1 MARLSNDTL
10 GALPETVG
18 KPGYDRTQT
27 KTGIVHLGIGAFHR
41 AHLAAYIDDCLA
53 DDPAWAICGVSL
65 RSPRTRDAL
74 APQDGLYT
82 LGVQSA
88 AGLKP
93 RIIGSVKEVLVAPEE
108 SQALLDRLTDPATRI
123 VSLTVTEK
131 GYCHDPATGRLKA
144 DHPDI
149 VHDLAADFAG
159 AGEAPISAIGWLW
172 LGLVARHAQ
181 GVPPFTV
188 LCCDNLPA
196 NGTTV
201 RQVLLDYAALKNP
214 DKLAWASDAVAFP
227 STMVDRIVPATTDQD
242 RALLAAELGVDDAWP
257 VMAEP
262 FSQFVV
268 QDHFPAGRPDFG
280 TVGVTMT
287 QDVEPFE
294 AMKLRMLNGSHST
307 LAYLGWLAGHKT
319 VADTMADASLRQ
331 LISDLMGSDIIP
343 TLSMPDGVDLP
354 AYRDRLLER
363 FANPALK
370 HKTFQIA
377 IDGSQKLPQ
386 RLLGTIRDRLSEAE
400 SIDRLA
406 LGVAA
411 WIRFATGQDEAGTS
425 FEVQDPLA
433 NDFAVLAQDAALDKD
448 QPGRFDADRLASGFF
463 GLAAVFGDDL
473 PADARFRD
481 AVIAAL
487 RRLCEKGARKTI
499 TVYSRLHGPAI

>member
-10 GALPETVG
+10 GAVPETIG
-18 KPGYDRTQT
+18 KPDYDRAQT
-27 KTGIVHLGIGAFHR
+27 STGIVHLGIGAFHR
-41 AHLAAYIDDCLA
+41 GHLAVYIDECLA
-53 DDPAWAICGVSL
+53 GDPSWAICGVSL

-108 SQALLDRLTDPATRI
+108 PQALLERLTDPSTRI

-149 VHDLAADFAG
+149 LHDLAANFAG

-172 LGLVARHAQ
+172 LGLAARHEQ
-181 GVPPFTV
+181 GIPPFTV

-196 NGTTV
+196 NGATV
-201 RQVLLDYAALKNP
+201 RQVVLDYAVLKDP
-214 DKLAWASDAVAFP
+214 DKVAWATDALAFP
-227 STMVDRIVPATTDQD
+227 STMVDRIVPATTDHD
-242 RALLAAELGVDDAWP
+242 RAMLAAALGMEDAWP

-268 QDHFPAGRPDFG
+268 QDHFPIGRPDLD

-307 LAYLGWLAGHKT
+307 LAYLGWLAGHET
-319 VADTMADASLRQ
+319 VADTMTDASLRR
-331 LISDLMGSDIIP
+331 LISDLMGSEIIP
-343 TLSMPDGVDLP
+343 TLSMPYGVDLP
-354 AYRDRLLER
+354 AYRDVLLER

-377 IDGSQKLPQ
+377 MDGSQKLPQ
-386 RLLGTIRDRLSEAE
+386 RLLGTIRDRLSDGQ

-411 WIRFATGQDEAGTS
+411 WIRFATGQDEAGAS

-433 NDFAVLAQDAALDKD
+433 DEFAILASDAAIDKD

-463 GLAAVFGDDL
+463 GLNAVFGDDL
-473 PADARFRD
+473 PAEERFRGP
-481 AVIAAL
+481 VIVAL
-487 RRLCEKGARKTI
+487 RMLCEKGARETI
-499 TVYSRLHGPAI
+499 ATYSKLGGPAL

>member
-10 GALPETVG
+10 GALPETVST
-18 KPGYDRTQT
+18 PGYDRAQT
-27 KTGIVHLGIGAFHR
+27 STGIVHLGIGAFHR
-41 AHLAAYIDDCLA
+41 GHLAVYIDECLA
-53 DDPAWAICGVSL
+53 GDPSWAICGVSL

-82 LGVQSA
+82 LGIQSA

-108 SQALLDRLTDPATRI
+108 PKALLDRLTDPATRI

-131 GYCHDPATGRLKA
+131 GYCHDPTTGRLKA

-149 VHDLAADFAG
+149 LHDLAADFAG

-172 LGLVARHAQ
+172 LGLAARHQ
-181 GVPPFTV
+181 KGIPPFTV

-201 RQVLLDYAALKNP
+201 RQVVLDYAALKDP
-214 DKLAWASDAVAFP
+214 DKVAWAIDTVAFP
-227 STMVDRIVPATTDQD
+227 STMVDRIVPATTDHD
-242 RALLAAELGVDDAWP
+242 RALLAAELGVEDAWP

-268 QDHFPAGRPDFG
+268 QDHFPTGRPDFEK
-280 TVGVTMT
+280 VGVTMT
-287 QDVEPFE
+287 QDIQPFE

-319 VADTMADASLRQ
+319 VADTMADASLRR
-331 LISDLMGSDIIP
+331 LISDLMGSEIIP

-354 AYRDRLLER
+354 AYRDVLLGR

-377 IDGSQKLPQ
+377 MDGSQKLPQ
-386 RLLGTIRDRLSEAE
+386 RLLGTIRDRLSGGEP
-400 SIDRLA
+400 IDRLA

-411 WIRFATGQDEAGTS
+411 WVRFATGQDEIGAT

-433 NDFAVLAQDAALDKD
+433 GEFAALARDAAIDKD
-448 QPGRFDADRLASGFF
+448 QPGRFDVDQLASGFF
-463 GLAAVFGDDL
+463 GLNAVFGDDL
-473 PADARFRD
+473 AADLRFRD

-487 RRLCEKGARKTI
+487 RMLCEKGARETI
-499 TVYSRLHGPAI
+499 AAYSELGGSAP